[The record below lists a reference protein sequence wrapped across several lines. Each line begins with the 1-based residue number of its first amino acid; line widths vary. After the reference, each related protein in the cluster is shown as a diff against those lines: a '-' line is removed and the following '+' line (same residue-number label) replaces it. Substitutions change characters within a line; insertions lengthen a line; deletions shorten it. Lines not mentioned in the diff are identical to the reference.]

1 MYIRLLEATYNYCDD
16 DDDDMSVR
24 IGEFVKRSNSKS
36 YIAFILFSRSIFL
49 LTCIASSLFFIVG
62 SSQSDRTTKG
72 KPGGRN
78 NRRTTKYRRI
88 GYMYVGMIMMTMI
101 WRCTRVKNR
110 WWVSSEAPQ
119 PRKKWKEGKRKVKG
133 RKLAPCFYSLHQ
145 VKQRLIFLSLVFS
158 TSQCNS
164 CSSCRIF
171 FEKDNRA
178 INA

>member
-101 WRCTRVKNR
+101 
-110 WWVSSEAPQ
+110 
-119 PRKKWKEGKRKVKG
+119 
-133 RKLAPCFYSLHQ
+133 
-145 VKQRLIFLSLVFS
+145 
-158 TSQCNS
+158 
-164 CSSCRIF
+164 
-171 FEKDNRA
+171 
-178 INA
+178 